1 MKKAIMRRLIENS
14 ARDEALR
21 RWTMPYLKQEV
32 LKMQKMD
39 RIELIEYKRKNNLA
53 FYKGGYVPPQG
64 VADQLTLASR

>member
-1 MKKAIMRRLIENS
+1 
-14 ARDEALR
+14 
-21 RWTMPYLKQEV
+21 MPYLKQEV